1 MYPVSFDSPGR
12 APLDFNAHSTDSA
25 VADAPENDPS
35 VFAHVQA
42 PDAQVLLERIGVPA
56 HRARQV
62 LAESLTPDT

>member
-12 APLDFNAHSTDSA
+12 TPLDFNTEPAASG
-25 VADAPENDPS
+25 VADATEHTTGT
-35 VFAHVQA
+35 FADVPA

-62 LAESLTPDT
+62 LAESLAPDS

>member
-12 APLDFNAHSTDSA
+12 APLDFNAHPTDSA
-25 VADAPENDPS
+25 VADAPEHANAAS
-35 VFAHVQA
+35 AHVPA

-62 LAESLTPDT
+62 LAESLAPDS